1 MGDGKVE
8 MMQKL
13 LISLCFVAAPAFAQ
27 VEQGPQNTNFT
38 PAFADQTRAPALPL
52 TAVTVTPF
60 VSGLENPWGIA
71 TLPAGGWI
79 VTERPGRM
87 RLIAPDGSLSA
98 PITGLP
104 AVAAIEQGGLLDV
117 AVAPDFATSR
127 AVWWTYAKPMPNGF
141 VTAAARGILSA
152 DGTTLT
158 EVRDVFVQDPPTIVP
173 VHYGSRVVFDGQ
185 GHVFI
190 TTGEHFTEEN
200 RLRAQDLNTT
210 YGKVI
215 RLTETGSVPADNPYV
230 GVDGDDQVW
239 SYGHRNMQ
247 GAAMAPDGQLWT
259 IEHGPQ
265 GGDELNH
272 PGPGLNYGWPLVS
285 YGENYD
291 GTPVGSGLSRMA
303 GVEEPVYYWD
313 PVIAPGG
320 MLFYRGTAFPDWQ
333 GDLLIGS
340 LNPGALVRLK
350 LANGRVVGEERVITD
365 AGRVRDVEELADGGL
380 LLLIDDTAGGILR
393 VMPAQ

>member
-1 MGDGKVE
+1 M
-8 MMQKL
+8 
-13 LISLCFVAAPAFAQ
+13 
-27 VEQGPQNTNFT
+27 
-38 PAFADQTRAPALPL
+38 
-52 TAVTVTPF
+52 
-60 VSGLENPWGIA
+60 
-71 TLPAGGWI
+71 
-79 VTERPGRM
+79 
-87 RLIAPDGSLSA
+87 
-98 PITGLP
+98 
-104 AVAAIEQGGLLDV
+104 
-117 AVAPDFATSR
+117 
-127 AVWWTYAKPMPNGF
+127 
-141 VTAAARGILSA
+141 
-152 DGTTLT
+152 
-158 EVRDVFVQDPPTIVP
+158 
-173 VHYGSRVVFDGQ
+173 VFDGQ

-320 MLFYRGTAFPDWQ
+320 MLFYDGAAFPDWQ

-365 AGRVRDVEELADGGL
+365 VGRVRDVEELADGGL

-393 VMPAQ
+393 VKPAQ

>member
-1 MGDGKVE
+1 
-8 MMQKL
+8 
-13 LISLCFVAAPAFAQ
+13 
-27 VEQGPQNTNFT
+27 
-38 PAFADQTRAPALPL
+38 
-52 TAVTVTPF
+52 
-60 VSGLENPWGIA
+60 
-71 TLPAGGWI
+71 
-79 VTERPGRM
+79 M
-87 RLIAPDGSLSA
+87 RLIGADGTVSE
-98 PITGLP
+98 PISGLP

-117 AVAPDFATSR
+117 AIAPDFANSR
-127 AVWWTYAKPMPNGF
+127 MVWWTYAKPLANGF
-141 VTAAARGILSA
+141 ATAAARGVLSA
-152 DGTTLT
+152 DGTALT
-158 EVRDVFVQDPPTIVP
+158 DVQDMFVQDPPTIVP
-173 VHYGSRVVFDGQ
+173 VHYGSRVVFDGA
-185 GHVFI
+185 GHVYI

-215 RLTETGSVPADNPYV
+215 RLTDTGTIPSDNPYI
-230 GVDGDDQVW
+230 GIDGDDQIW

-247 GAAMAPDGQLWT
+247 GAAIAPDGMLWT

-272 PGPGLNYGWPLVS
+272 PEPGRNYGWPLVS

-291 GTPVGSGLSRMA
+291 GTPVGSGLSRME

-320 MLFYRGTAFPDWQ
+320 MLFYQGNAFPDWQ

-350 LANGRVVGEERVITD
+350 LANGRVVGEDRVITD
-365 AGRVRDVEELADGGL
+365 VGRVRDVEELADGGL
-380 LLLIDDTAGGILR
+380 LLLIDATDGGILR
-393 VMPAQ
+393 VMPLP

>member
-1 MGDGKVE
+1 MGDGKVG

-13 LISLCFVAAPAFAQ
+13 LISLCFFANAVAAQ
-27 VEQGPQNTNFT
+27 VEQGPPNTDFT
-38 PAFADQTRAPALPL
+38 PAFADQTRAPALPP
-52 TAVTVTPF
+52 TAVSVTSF

-87 RLIAPDGSLSA
+87 RLIAPDGTLSA

-104 AVAAIEQGGLLDV
+104 EVAAIEQGGLLDV

-127 AVWWTYAKPMPNGF
+127 VVWWTYAKPMPNGF
-141 VTAAARGILSA
+141 VTAAARGVLSA
-152 DGTTLT
+152 DGAAMTQ
-158 EVRDVFVQDPPTIVP
+158 VQDMFVQTPPTLVP
-173 VHYGSRVVFDGQ
+173 VHYGSRVVFDRL

-190 TTGEHFTEEN
+190 TTGEHFTDEN

-230 GVDGDDQVW
+230 GVDGDDQIW

-247 GAAMAPDGQLWT
+247 GAAIAPDGRLWT

-272 PGPGLNYGWPLVS
+272 PEPGLNYGWPLVS

-291 GTPVGSGLSRMA
+291 GTPVGSGLPRA
-303 GVEEPVYYWD
+303 EGIEEPVYYWD

-320 MLFYRGTAFPDWQ
+320 MLFYQGTAFPGWQ

-350 LANGRVVGEERVITD
+350 LVGGRVVGEERVITD

-380 LLLIDDTAGGILR
+380 LLLIDATDGGILR

>member
-1 MGDGKVE
+1 
-8 MMQKL
+8 MMRNI
-13 LISLCFVAAPAFAQ
+13 LISLCFITSPAWAQ
-27 VEQGPQNTNFT
+27 VEQGPQNTDFT
-38 PAFADQTRAPALPL
+38 PAIADQTRAPALPA
-52 TAVTVTPF
+52 TPVTVTTF
-60 VSGLENPWGIA
+60 VTGLENPWGIA
-71 TLPAGGWI
+71 TLPDGGWI

-87 RLIAPDGSLSA
+87 RLVSPDGVLSD
-98 PITGLP
+98 PIEGLP

-127 AVWWTYAKPMPNGF
+127 VVWWTYAKPMSNGF
-141 VTAAARGILSA
+141 VTAAARGVLSV
-152 DGTTLT
+152 DGTAMT
-158 EVRDVFVQDPPTIVP
+158 DVQDIFVQDPPTIVP
-173 VHYGSRVVFDGQ
+173 AHYGSRVVFDGA

-190 TTGEHFTEEN
+190 ATGEHFTDEN
-200 RLRAQDLNTT
+200 RLLAQDLNTT

-215 RLTETGSVPADNPYV
+215 RLTETGSVPADNPYI

-239 SYGHRNMQ
+239 SYGHRNIQ
-247 GAAMAPDGQLWT
+247 GAAMSPTGQLWT
-259 IEHGPQ
+259 LEHGPQ

-272 PGPGLNYGWPLVS
+272 PEPGLNYGWPLVS

-291 GTPVGSGLSRMA
+291 GTPVGSGLSRME

-320 MLFYRGTAFPDWQ
+320 MLFYRGDAFPNWQ

-365 AGRVRDVEELADGGL
+365 VGRVRDVEELADGGL
-380 LLLIDDTAGGILR
+380 LLLIDDTTGGILR
-393 VMPAQ
+393 VMPPE